1 MKEKYKEYHAFIDIF
16 PVDGVPSRVFEERL
30 LRLTQKILT
39 ALGNASAFTYTPS
52 KHFSDSKED
61 NVELKNKIRTF
72 IKYILI
78 TFGRGINTQKFFPL

>member
-1 MKEKYKEYHAFIDIF
+1 M
-16 PVDGVPSRVFEERL
+16 L
-30 LRLTQKILT
+30 LP
-39 ALGNASAFTYTPS
+39 FTYTPS

-78 TFGRGINTQKFFPL
+78 TFGRGINTQKVFPL